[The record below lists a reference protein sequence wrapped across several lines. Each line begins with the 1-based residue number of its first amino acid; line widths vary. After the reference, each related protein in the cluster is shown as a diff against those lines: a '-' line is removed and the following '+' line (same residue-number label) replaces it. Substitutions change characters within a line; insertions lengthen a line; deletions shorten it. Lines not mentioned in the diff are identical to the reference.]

1 MLRSCFGFTTT
12 REPGVRS
19 PHAVVKRLS
28 AWVTL
33 ALLVAACAQPPSA
46 REQST
51 SAAGGERS
59 AAPKR
64 VTAVVMGEPPTLSVK
79 INSAGAGGIIPGADA
94 IEELVSAGLTHL
106 DHNNVLHP
114 QLAEA
119 VPTVEN
125 GLWKVLPDGRM
136 ETTWKLH
143 EHARWH
149 DGTPVTTED
158 LLFTVRV
165 AQDRELATFN
175 HPGFE
180 SVESVEAADARTIT
194 VTWKRPY
201 IQADSMFTSIFP
213 SFALPLPKHL
223 LEPTYLS
230 DRAAFLD
237 LPFWNQGY
245 VGSGPYRLK
254 EWVAGSHLL
263 LEANEAYPL
272 GRPKVDALEIK
283 FIPDSSTLAA
293 NLLAGTVELTLG
305 RTLSLEQG
313 LQVRDQWGDRGAMA
327 IRLSNW
333 VVLYPQ
339 FISPNPS
346 VVGNVQFRR
355 ALLHAIDRQE
365 MVDAMLAGIPPVA
378 DNYVGPRAPEYPE
391 IQDKIVRY
399 PYDPQRAVQM
409 IEGLGYTRGSD
420 GTFRDAGGQQLALE
434 LRTTGDLDLHR
445 KAILAVTDYWQRIG
459 VAVEPV
465 IIPIQRQRDREYRSQ
480 FPAFELLQQGND
492 LGSLVV
498 LHGRETP
505 LPENNWNGRNKARY
519 RNPAFDTL
527 IDRYFVTIDRT
538 ERMQVLGQIVNH
550 TTDQLN
556 VMGLF
561 YQAAPTMVGNRL
573 LNVGEYGERATP
585 AWNAHEWDVR
595 S

>member
-1 MLRSCFGFTTT
+1 MLDRTRGLSSTTRGRLLRSAL
-12 REPGVRS
+12 P
-19 PHAVVKRLS
+19 
-28 AWVTL
+28 AWIAL
-33 ALLVAACAQPPSA
+33 ALVVAACAPPQPA
-46 REQST
+46 RETGS
-51 SAAGGERS
+51 SSAGGQPTT
-59 AAPKR
+59 APKR
-64 VTAVVMGEPPTLSVK
+64 ITAVIMGEPPTLSVK
-79 INSAGAGGIIPGADA
+79 INSAGAGGIFPGADA
-94 IEELVSAGLTHL
+94 VEELVSAGLTHL
-106 DHNNVLHP
+106 DHSNVLHP

-143 EHARWH
+143 PNARWH

-158 LLFTVRV
+158 LLFTVRLV
-165 AQDRELATFN
+165 QDRELATFS

-180 SVESVEAADARTIT
+180 SVGSVDAPDARTIT

-201 IQADSMFTSIFP
+201 IQANTMFTSIFP

-223 LEPTYLS
+223 LEPTYLN

-237 LPFWNQGY
+237 LPFWNQGF

-254 EWVAGSHLL
+254 EWGAGSHLM
-263 LEANEAYPL
+263 LEANDAYTL
-272 GRPKVDALEIK
+272 GKPKVDTLEIK

-305 RTLSLEQG
+305 RTLSLEQA

-327 IRLSNW
+327 IRVTSW

-339 FISPNPS
+339 FISPNPA
-346 VVGNVQFRR
+346 VVSNVQFRR

-365 MVDAMLAGIPPVA
+365 MVDAILAGIPPVA
-378 DNYVGPRAPEYPE
+378 DSYVSPRAPEYPD
-391 IQDKIVRY
+391 IQDKITRY
-399 PYDPQRAVQM
+399 PYDPQRAMQM
-409 IEGLGYTRGSD
+409 IEGLGYTRGTD
-420 GTFRDAGGQQLALE
+420 GTFRDASGQPLALE

-445 KAILAVTDYWQRIG
+445 KAILAVTDYWQRVG
-459 VAVEPV
+459 VAVDPV
-465 IIPIQRQRDREYRSQ
+465 IVPIQRQRDREYRSQ

-498 LHGRETP
+498 LHGRGTP
-505 LPENNWNGRNKARY
+505 LAENNWNGRNKARY
-519 RNPAFDTL
+519 RNPEFDAL
-527 IDRYFVTIDRT
+527 IDQFFVTIDRK
-538 ERMQVLGQIVNH
+538 ERMQVLGQIVSH
-550 TTDQLN
+550 STDQLN

-561 YQAAPTMVGNRL
+561 YQAAPTMVGSRL
-573 LNVGEYGERATP
+573 VNIGEYGERATP
-585 AWNAHEWDVR
+585 AWNAHEWNVR

>member
-1 MLRSCFGFTTT
+1 MLTGRHPLPSSPNSG
-12 REPGVRS
+12 RGLPSPVLHSLVRS
-19 PHAVVKRLS
+19 VV
-28 AWVTL
+28 L
-33 ALLVAACAQPPSA
+33 AILLAACAPAQSA
-46 REQST
+46 RDT
-51 SAAGGERS
+51 GAGPAASERT

-64 VTAVVMGEPPTLSVK
+64 ITAVVMGEPPTLSVK

-106 DHNNVLHP
+106 DHSNTLHA

-119 VPTVEN
+119 VPSLEN

-136 ETTWKLH
+136 ETTWTLQPN
-143 EHARWH
+143 ARWH
-149 DGTPVTTED
+149 DGMPVTTED

-180 SVESVEAADARTIT
+180 SVDRVEAEGARTIT

-201 IQADSMFTSIFP
+201 IQADTMFTSIFP

-237 LPFWNQGY
+237 LPFWNQGFI
-245 VGSGPYRLK
+245 GSGPYRLR
-254 EWVAGSHLL
+254 EWVAGSHLT
-263 LEANEAYPL
+263 LEANESYIL
-272 GRPKVDALEIK
+272 GRPRVDLIEVK

-305 RTLSLEQG
+305 RTLSLEQA
-313 LQVRDQWGDRGAMA
+313 LQVRDQWGDRGTMV
-327 IRLSNW
+327 IRVANW

-339 FISPNPS
+339 FINPNPAIVS
-346 VVGNVQFRR
+346 NVQFRR

-365 MVDAMLAGIPPVA
+365 MVDTMLAGIPPVA
-378 DNYVGPRAPEYPE
+378 DSYVSPRAPEYPD
-391 IQDKIVRY
+391 IQDRIVRY
-399 PYDPQRAVQM
+399 SYDPQRAIQL
-409 IEGLGYTRGSD
+409 IEGLGYSRGAD
-420 GTFRDAGGQQLALE
+420 GMFRDPTGQPLALE

-445 KAILAVTDYWQRIG
+445 KAILAVTDYWQRVGI
-459 VAVEPV
+459 VVDPV

-505 LPENNWNGRNKARY
+505 LPETNWNGRNKARY
-519 RNPAFDTL
+519 RNPDFDAL
-527 IDRYFVTIDRT
+527 IDRYFVTIDRK
-538 ERMQVLGQIVNH
+538 ERMEVLGEIIHH

-561 YQAAPTMVGNRL
+561 YQAAPTMVGSRL
-573 LNVGEYGERATP
+573 VNIGEYGERATP

-595 S
+595 G